1 MGLKGAD
8 TLIQIPNDACLNC
21 YETAQRL
28 AEPGSDFC
36 AKCAAELAEMQ
47 ERNKTAEEKAL
58 AELRKAVYDMWFRY
72 RVLSFNASH
81 DQDPSARLLALCQ
94 LLDWLGA
101 QLDAA
106 RKI

>member
-1 MGLKGAD
+1 M
-8 TLIQIPNDACLNC
+8 IQIPNDACLNC

-58 AELRKAVYDMWFRY
+58 AELR
-72 RVLSFNASH
+72 RVIDTLR
-81 DQDPSARLLALCQ
+81 ARNHKLNWELANEALHEKRLEQIWQHFTWMDQ
-94 LLDWLGA
+94 LLE
-101 QLDAA
+101 AA
-106 RKI
+106 AKV